1 MKVYLILCLIG
12 VIIGFAIAFAWV
24 YRKTKTLKDLE
35 DKQEKTKQLNNIDK
49 VLDERRAELFDIG
62 KVLDDRRAELFD
74 IEAKIQN
81 ELIRSNH
88 LEQHYNNLSKNA
100 QELQSQLQD
109 LKQFGTNQINE
120 QLEEYKRKEEA
131 NIQNELSQY
140 VYTCEKKK
148 DQVAVEINDIEEN
161 LKDLKKKQEVINQ
174 AILRKREIEEQV
186 DYYKVAIPDADQKDI
201 QALLEIE
208 NRIRNKEAI
217 RKLIWDLYIK
227 RPVAEMEKRVLQNK
241 DVCGIYKI
249 TNIKTQEAYIGKST
263 NIKTRWINHLKT
275 VIGLSGAARSTL
287 HNRMEKD
294 GLWNYT
300 FEVLEEVNKDNLS
313 AREAYWINFYDT
325 KNYGLNMKEGSY
337 GT

>member
-1 MKVYLILCLIG
+1 MEVYIILCLIA
-12 VIIGFAIAFAWV
+12 VIIGLVMAFAWAYQDV
-24 YRKTKTLKDLE
+24 KKLKDLE
-35 DKQEKTKQLNNIDK
+35 DEQKNTKQLDNIDK
-49 VLDERRAELFDIG
+49 TLANRKAELSN
-62 KVLDDRRAELFD
+62 

-81 ELIRSNH
+81 ELIRSSY

-100 QELQSQLQD
+100 QELQSQLEA
-109 LKQFGTNQINE
+109 LKEFGADQINE

-148 DQVAVEINDIEEN
+148 DQIVTEISDVEEK
-161 LKDLKKKQEVINQ
+161 LKDLKKKQDTINQ
-174 AILRKREIEEQV
+174 AILRKREAEEQV
-186 DYYKVAIPDADQKDI
+186 NYYKVVIPNEDQKDI
-201 QALLEIE
+201 QTLLEIE
-208 NRIRNKEAI
+208 TRIRNKEAI

-249 TNIKTQEAYIGKST
+249 TNIQTQEAYIGKST

-300 FEVLEEVNKDNLS
+300 FEVLEEVNKDHLS
-313 AREAYWINFYDT
+313 TREAYWINFYDT

-337 GT
+337 GTQ

>member
-1 MKVYLILCLIG
+1 MEVYIILCLIA
-12 VIIGFAIAFAWV
+12 VIIGLVIAFAWA
-24 YRKTKTLKDLE
+24 YRDVKELKNLE
-35 DKQEKTKQLNNIDK
+35 NEQKNTKQLDNIDK
-49 VLDERRAELFDIG
+49 TLADRKAELSN
-62 KVLDDRRAELFD
+62 

-81 ELIRSNH
+81 KLIRSSY

-100 QELQSQLQD
+100 QELQSQLEA
-109 LKQFGTNQINE
+109 LKEFGTDQINE

-140 VYTCEKKK
+140 VYTCEKEK
-148 DQVAVEINDIEEN
+148 DQIVAEISNAEEK
-161 LKDLKKKQEVINQ
+161 LKDLKKKQDTINQ
-174 AILRKREIEEQV
+174 AILRKRESEEQV
-186 DYYKVAIPDADQKDI
+186 NYYKVVIPNEDQKDI
-201 QALLEIE
+201 QTLLEIE
-208 NRIRNKEAI
+208 TRIRNKEAI

-249 TNIKTQEAYIGKST
+249 TNIQTQEAYIGKST

-287 HNRMEKD
+287 HNQMERD

-300 FEVLEEVNKDNLS
+300 FEVLEEVSKDHLS
-313 AREAYWINFYDT
+313 AREAYWISFYDT

-337 GT
+337 GA

>member
-1 MKVYLILCLIG
+1 METYLILCLIAA
-12 VIIGFAIAFAWV
+12 ILGFVVGFILA
-24 YRKTKTLKDLE
+24 YRDAKAVNRDLE
-35 DKQEKTKQLNNIDK
+35 DNQEKTKQLDNIDK
-49 VLDERRAELFDIG
+49 VLAVRKTELSN
-62 KVLDDRRAELFD
+62 

-81 ELIRSNH
+81 ELVRSNQ
-88 LEQHYNNLSKNA
+88 LECHYHNLSKNA
-100 QELQSQLQD
+100 QELQSQLEA
-109 LKQFGTNQINE
+109 LKEFGTDQVNE
-120 QLEEYKRKEEA
+120 QLEEYRKKEEA
-131 NIQNELSQY
+131 NLQNELSQY
-140 VYTCEKKK
+140 VYNCEKKK
-148 DQVAVEINDIEEN
+148 DQIVAEICDAEEK
-161 LKDLKKKQEVINQ
+161 LKDLKKKQDTINQ
-174 AILRKREIEEQV
+174 AILRKKEAEEQT
-186 DYYKVAIPDADQKDI
+186 DYYKVIIPLNDQKDI

-208 NRIRNKEAI
+208 SRIRNKEAI

-227 RPVAEMEKRVLQNK
+227 RPLAEMEKRVLQNK

-249 TNIKTQEAYIGKST
+249 TNIQTQEAYIGKST

-300 FEVLEEVNKDNLS
+300 FEVLEEVEKDHLS

-337 GT
+337 GTQ